1 MTSMFYRNAVRSPQ
15 SFRAWNPETFIVNTL
30 WGPLGLSLTIGST
43 VWVGEGTILPI
54 YWGSEYS
61 VTPGWRNSTKWLHTQ
76 QRRFNSVGDYILTV
90 STCYWSACSSAFRW
104 KSTRLRTK
112 FKRNCAAEPIT
123 SRLCFHLTLNTEVA
137 VKGAH
142 HCGTHKRD
150 LQR

>member
-30 WGPLGLSLTIGST
+30 WGPRGLSLTVGST
-43 VWVGEGTILPI
+43 VWVGEGTVFPS
-54 YWGSEYS
+54 YWGSES
-61 VTPGWRNSTKWLHTQ
+61 IQLHQAEETLQ
-76 QRRFNSVGDYILTV
+76 NGYTHSRGGLIV

-112 FKRNCAAEPIT
+112 FKRNCYCWAHYIQT
-123 SRLCFHLTLNTEVA
+123 MVLCFRLTLNTEVA

-142 HCGTHKRD
+142 HGGTHKRD